1 MSKTKSYQERSPE
14 ERSAKSERQGGENE
28 AAGGIEAQRNL
39 ARLKHE
45 DQRKTR
51 QAKRPNR

>member
-14 ERSAKSERQGGENE
+14 ERSTKSERQGGQNE
-28 AAGGIEAQRNL
+28 AAGGVEAHRNM

>member
-1 MSKTKSYQERSPE
+1 MSKTKSYQKRSPE
-14 ERSAKSERQGGENE
+14 ERASQSERQGGLNE
-28 AAGGIEAQRNL
+28 AAGGMEAQRNL
-39 ARLKHE
+39 ARLKSE

>member
-1 MSKTKSYQERSPE
+1 MNKTKSYQERSPE
-14 ERSAKSERQGGENE
+14 ERSSQSERQGGENE
-28 AAGGIEAQRNL
+28 AAGGVEAQRNL
-39 ARLKHE
+39 ARLKNE

>member
-14 ERSAKSERQGGENE
+14 ERSTKSERQGGLNE
-28 AAGGIEAQRNL
+28 AAGGMEAQRNL
-39 ARLKHE
+39 ARLKSE

>member
-1 MSKTKSYQERSPE
+1 L
-14 ERSAKSERQGGENE
+14 NE
-28 AAGGIEAQRNL
+28 AAGGMEAQRNL
-39 ARLKHE
+39 ARLKSE